1 MSVRQDKTPWIIIAV
16 LVGVIFCMVVGILG
30 ALASWWWNQNQ
41 TKARVTAT
49 SANDTNLILPTPMP
63 TLLPIPSIAQ
73 EFDRW
78 QMWLQP
84 GSRVAGNNLVQVIG
98 DTRYKQVV
106 QFTRTN
112 GQGDGGAAGL
122 ILPVDLNV
130 ASYPHV
136 HVQLIGKIEKE
147 MGGNIANTKLNMY
160 PEGAAQVRIKYQ
172 TANAQAREWFHG
184 FYTGAI
190 IGVDESHFTQVL
202 EKQWFTFVS
211 FDLKAL
217 PEPPQKIQEIRVYG
231 FGWEFQSA
239 VAQFS
244 LLGST
249 ELLPST
255 DPTPSSARRPKVT
268 NQDLPKDKAICEA
281 QGGKWGKIGL
291 SPTEQCNLPTPDA
304 GKVCSDSSDCAGMC
318 IANLSQTDYDRVWKD
333 KTVIQ
338 TNGKCTP
345 WRITVGCVPQVT
357 NGKVQGILCID

>member
-30 ALASWWWNQNQ
+30 ALASWWWNQSQ
-41 TKARVTAT
+41 TKARVTVTPIAKSET
-49 SANDTNLILPTPMP
+49 IAPRPTPI
-63 TLLPIPSIAQ
+63 LLPIPSLVQ

-78 QMWLQP
+78 QIWSQP

-98 DTRYKQVV
+98 DLKYKQAV
-106 QFTRTN
+106 QFARAN

-130 ASYPHV
+130 VGYPHV
-136 HVQLIGKIEKE
+136 QVQLIGKIDKE
-147 MGGNIANTKLNMY
+147 LGGNIGNTKLNVY
-160 PEGAAQVRIKYQ
+160 PEGAVQVRIKYQ
-172 TANAQAREWFHG
+172 TANSQTREWYHG

-190 IGVDESHFTQVL
+190 LGADASHFTQVL
-202 EKQWFTFVS
+202 ESQWFTFVS

-231 FGWEFQSA
+231 FGWEFQSE

-244 LLGST
+244 LLGAT

-255 DPTPSSARRPKVT
+255 DPTPSSTRRPPVT
-268 NQDLPKDKAICEA
+268 NQDLPKDKVTCEA
-281 QGGKWGKIGL
+281 QGGRWGRIGL
-291 SPTEQCNLPTPDA
+291 SPVEQCNLPTPDA
-304 GKVCSDSSDCAGMC
+304 GKVCSDSSDCTGMC
-318 IANLSQTDYDRVWKD
+318 IADLSKADYDRVWRD
-333 KTVIQ
+333 KAVIQ
-338 TNGKCTP
+338 TSGKCAP

-357 NGKVQGILCID
+357 NGKVQGIICID